1 MSTQIVRLELKV
13 KQCLPEKLD
22 QINLFSDTGQVVLY
36 QTGLEYSDNL
46 SIGGKSKIYLNQLER
61 VVISIKSGICRAPG
75 TRVER
80 MGIIGWKGRIL
91 EVAGDRALVS
101 WVGYPQGWHP
111 LYELYPLDELG
122 KPLIPN
128 GEINIFQTALRGRLS
143 LLSSNQVTDQ
153 LSFL

>member
-1 MSTQIVRLELKV
+1 M
-13 KQCLPEKLD
+13 KQCLLEQLE
-22 QINLFSDTGQVVLY
+22 QSNLSSDTGQINLC
-36 QTGLEYSDNL
+36 QTGLEYSDIL
-46 SIGGKSKIYLNQLER
+46 SMGGKSKIYLNHLEK
-61 VVISIKSGICRAPG
+61 VVRSIKPGICRAPG